1 MVLEDIMMRN
11 ACMLLLP
18 LFLVCLL
25 NGCSKNSGSPS
36 NKGTPSDLPAASVIP
51 RTLIDSYGR
60 EVTLPDRVSRIAAI
74 GGAARIL
81 TYAGSA
87 DMIVG
92 VTEMDKS
99 NIPAMPYSI
108 VNAERFASLAS
119 IGSGGSNDTAFI
131 EELVMLAPDLII
143 GMCDS
148 QTTVENVAEK
158 TGIPV
163 IGISLDNMFDE
174 SFYRSLEII
183 GQATG
188 RGQHCAK
195 VIEYVK
201 SCQADLDA
209 RTRGIPDAEKPSV
222 YAGAVSF
229 RGAHGFEGTYGGY
242 PPFTAIHARNV
253 VDETGQKGTM
263 LIDLEKVTV
272 WDPDII
278 FLNPSN
284 MNLVNDD
291 YAKNPVFYD
300 NLKAVKNGNIYT
312 QISYNYNWSNLEIA
326 IADTYYAGKIMFPH
340 AFTDIDPIAKADEI
354 FTVMLGEPFYDK
366 LAAAGLRFE
375 KMTIGGQG

>member
-1 MVLEDIMMRN
+1 MMKN
-11 ACMLLLP
+11 SYIISLLP
-18 LFLVCLL
+18 LLVCLFT
-25 NGCSKNSGSPS
+25 GCSKNSDTLSKKASPS
-36 NKGTPSDLPAASVIP
+36 SSQAVSAVPRSV
-51 RTLIDSYGR
+51 TDSYGR
-60 EVTLPDRVSRIAAI
+60 EVALPGSVTRIASI

-92 VTEMDKS
+92 VTEMDKLNS
-99 NIPAMPYSI
+99 SAMPYSV
-108 VNAERFASLAS
+108 VNAKRFASLAS
-119 IGSGGSNDTAFI
+119 VGSGGSNDTPFV
-131 EELVMLAPDLII
+131 EELVVLAPDLII

-148 QTTVENVAEK
+148 QNTIEDVAQK

-163 IGISLDNMFDE
+163 IGIVVDSMFDE
-174 SFYRSLEII
+174 SFYKALDII

-188 RGQHCAK
+188 RRQRCAE

-209 RTRGIPDAEKPSV
+209 RTRSIPDADKPSV

-242 PPFTAIHARNV
+242 PPFTAIHAKNV
-253 VDETGQKGTM
+253 VDETGQKGTL
-263 LIDLEKVTV
+263 LIDIEKVTV

-278 FLNPSN
+278 FLNPVPAN
-284 MNLVNDD
+284 MNLVNND
-291 YAKNPVFYD
+291 YSKNRAFYE
-300 NLKAVKNGNIYT
+300 NLKAVKNGDIYT

-326 IADTYYAGKIMFPH
+326 IADAYYAGKIIFPD

-366 LAAAGLRFE
+366 LAADGLRFE
-375 KMTIGGQG
+375 KMTIGR

>member
-1 MVLEDIMMRN
+1 MV
-11 ACMLLLP
+11 LP
-18 LFLVCLL
+18 LFLGCLL
-25 NGCSKNSGSPS
+25 CGCSKGSNHSS
-36 NKGTPSDLPAASVIP
+36 NKAAPSASPTVSVVP
-51 RTLIDSYGR
+51 RTLIDSYDR
-60 EVTLPDRVSRIAAI
+60 KITLPDRVSRIATI

-81 TYAGSA
+81 TYAGVA

-99 NIPAMPYSI
+99 NIPAMPYSV
-108 VNAERFASLAS
+108 VNADRFASLPS
-119 IGSGGSNDTAFI
+119 VGSGGSNDTAFI
-131 EELVMLAPDLII
+131 EELVMLAPDIII

-148 QTTVENVAEK
+148 QNTIEDVASK

-163 IGISLDNMFDE
+163 IGISLDHMFDE
-174 SFYRSLEII
+174 SFYKSLDLI

-188 RGQHCAK
+188 REQHCLK

-201 SCQADLDA
+201 SCQADLNA
-209 RTRGIPDAEKPSV
+209 RTRGIPDADKPSV

-242 PPFTAIHARNV
+242 PPFAAIHARNV
-253 VDETGQKGTM
+253 VDETGQTGTM
-263 LIDLEKVTV
+263 LIDIEKVTV

-291 YAKNPVFYD
+291 YAKTPAFYN
-300 NLKAVKNGNIYT
+300 NLKAVKNGDIYT

-326 IADTYYAGKIMFPH
+326 IADAYYAGKIIFPNV
-340 AFTDIDPIAKADEI
+340 FRDIDPIAKADEI

-366 LAAAGLRFE
+366 LVAAGLRFE
-375 KMTIGGQG
+375 KMTIGRQG

>member
-1 MVLEDIMMRN
+1 MMKNFR
-11 ACMLLLP
+11 MILFSLFFVSLLS
-18 LFLVCLL
+18 
-25 NGCSKNSGSPS
+25 GCSKRAALSSNNERPS
-36 NKGTPSDLPAASVIP
+36 VPAASVDS
-51 RTLIDSYGR
+51 RSLIDSYGR
-60 EVTLPDRVSRIAAI
+60 EITLPGKVSRIAAI

-81 TYAGSA
+81 TYAGVA

-99 NIPAMPYSI
+99 NIPAMPYSV
-108 VNAERFASLAS
+108 VNAERFSGIPS
-119 IGSGGSNDTAFI
+119 VGSGGSNDTAFI

-148 QTTVENVAEK
+148 QNTIEDVAEK
-158 TGIPV
+158 TGVAV
-163 IGISLDNMFDE
+163 IGIVVDSMFDE
-174 SFYRSLEII
+174 SFYKSLDII

-188 RGQHCAK
+188 QEQHCKA
-195 VIEYVK
+195 VIEYIK
-201 SCQADLDA
+201 FCQADLDA
-209 RTRGIPDAEKPSV
+209 RTRSIPDAEKPSV

-242 PPFTAIHARNV
+242 PPFAAIHAKNV

-263 LIDLEKVTV
+263 LIDIEKVTV

-291 YAKNPVFYD
+291 YAKNPAFYD

-326 IADTYYAGKIMFPH
+326 IADTYYAGKIIFPN

-354 FTVMLGEPFYDK
+354 FRVMIGEPFYDK
-366 LAAAGLRFE
+366 LSAEGLRFE
-375 KMTIGGQG
+375 KMTIGR

>member
-1 MVLEDIMMRN
+1 
-11 ACMLLLP
+11 MLP
-18 LFLVCLL
+18 
-25 NGCSKNSGSPS
+25 NS
-36 NKGTPSDLPAASVIP
+36 V
-51 RTLIDSYGR
+51 
-60 EVTLPDRVSRIAAI
+60 VRIAAI

-81 TYAGSA
+81 TYAGAA

-99 NIPAMPYSI
+99 NISAMPYTV
-108 VNAERFASLAS
+108 VNAQRFSSLAS
-119 IGSGGSNDTAFI
+119 VGSGGANDTAFI

-143 GMCDS
+143 GMGDS
-148 QTTVENVAEK
+148 LNAIEDVARK

-163 IGISLDNMFDE
+163 IGITVDNMFDE
-174 SFYRSLEII
+174 SFYKALDII

-188 RGQHCAK
+188 RRQRCEE

-209 RTRGIPDAEKPSV
+209 RTYSIADSDKPFV

-229 RGAHGFEGTYGGY
+229 RGAHGFEGTYGDY
-242 PPFTAIHARNV
+242 PPFVAVHAKNV

-263 LIDLEKVTV
+263 LIDLEKVTL
-272 WDPDII
+272 WDPDLI

-291 YAKNPVFYD
+291 YAKNPAFYN
-300 NLKAVKNGNIYT
+300 NLKAVKNGDIYS

-326 IADTYYAGKIMFPH
+326 IADAYYAGKIIFPN
-340 AFTDIDPIAKADEI
+340 AFADIDPIAKADEI

-366 LAAAGLRFE
+366 LVAEGLRFE
-375 KMTIGGQG
+375 KMLIGK